1 MSVRVCGSL
10 SQTIL
15 QTGNAFALRYS
26 GARVSVTE
34 CDTSLNDGIKRAAD
48 VRIDEGL
55 EGMKVGNNGIQH
67 HAWFDSGYVFLRQS
81 HDEFGIWFKED
92 LGSEVV
98 FCFIAHVQ
106 AESSTMLG
114 STVDTCSCVSPMIN
128 LAIPSFEMSRSFLNQ
143 VLAHFDLLRN
153 WNVTKVYLRRISRK
167 RCIMS

>member
-1 MSVRVCGSL
+1 MAVRFAGPL

-15 QTGNAFALRYS
+15 QTGNAFGLRYS

-81 HDEFGIWFKED
+81 HGEFGIWFKED
-92 LGSEVV
+92 LGSEVSYALLLTFKRNPAPCLV
-98 FCFIAHVQ
+98 RQWIRVPASVPCKFGH
-106 AESSTMLG
+106 
-114 STVDTCSCVSPMIN
+114 
-128 LAIPSFEMSRSFLNQ
+128 PSFEMSAFL
-143 VLAHFDLLRN
+143 LETGAGAF
-153 WNVTKVYLRRISRK
+153 
-167 RCIMS
+167 